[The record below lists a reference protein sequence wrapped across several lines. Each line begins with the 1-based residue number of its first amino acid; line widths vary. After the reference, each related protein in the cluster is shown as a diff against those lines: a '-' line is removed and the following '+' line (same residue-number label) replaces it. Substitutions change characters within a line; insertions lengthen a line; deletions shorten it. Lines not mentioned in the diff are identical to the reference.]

1 MSWVSR
7 TKRLRY
13 YLALAGLALQF
24 ILSLDVRSKRFWRPL
39 IGVIVAYAV
48 AAQSLLIAL
57 GGFSLPANV
66 GDDAPAFELCLH
78 DAQDAPEL
86 PAGNP
91 DHTSYTHCIFCFAGS
106 HHAVIRAAPLVFD
119 RVHVETVDAPRV
131 ADRQH
136 LPRLPAYSIASP
148 RGPPFDA

>member
-1 MSWVSR
+1 MKCGSGRIDSSVGMR
-7 TKRLRY
+7 GVFRL
-13 YLALAGLALQF
+13 
-24 ILSLDVRSKRFWRPL
+24 SVKSKRFLRPL

-57 GGFSLPANV
+57 GGSSVPANV

-91 DHTSYTHCIFCFAGS
+91 DHTNYTHCIFCLAGS
-106 HHAVIRAAPLVFD
+106 HHAAIEAAPVAFH
-119 RVHVETVDAPRV
+119 RVLAETVDAPRV

-136 LPRLPAYSIASP
+136 LPRLPAYSIAIP
-148 RGPPFDA
+148 RGPPLDE